1 MKSISITIL
10 LATGF
15 IFVSPLF
22 SQIKT
27 PAQLNKEAI
36 KAAEKGETENAIS
49 LLEQAAKLES
59 NQSAVTFNNL
69 GFAYEKVG
77 NKQGAIKAYLR
88 AIERNDKLVQPLQ
101 NAGKLYYDTEDFRR
115 AIEFGE
121 RTIKLDPQNREVI
134 SWLPDAYQKDAQ
146 RRLFELQ
153 NGKIPSGEQKQTTAI
168 DPITGEPISCKTES
182 KGSYT
187 FGIEMN
193 ARADILHSGGSW
205 NLYKG
210 VGTLPLPMKAF
221 ALLEPAENFSIYAEA
236 GKVQM
241 GLGNPNFI
249 AGQQLMEFIYKDKA
263 FSIGAGMLFNHLIFA
278 GSSLPGSTGLSS
290 PGTTANYLRTSDVSG
305 NTDVKFGIIG
315 GANSEKSS
323 WNVKLYPRYLIKDT
337 ASSFNEVTFDYARL
351 EFNYRGGGGTS
362 ESSESEGEESSLPM
376 SYSFKLHIDEV
387 YLTEHNVP
395 DSGGGGTTTSY
406 GHYFGRYD
414 LGMGIVF
421 GNLMPKFDTVPFE
434 FGAEYV
440 IRMYLR
446 DLDDANPAAFG
457 NGQGYFGLDTS
468 NAASGSAFPGMVGT
482 THMIRLFSRQL
493 ISEYI
498 LLGQSLA
505 FEMAVKSF
513 DRNNF
518 FAGLTVGIRL

>member
-1 MKSISITIL
+1 MNKTLTISIMVAGFL
-10 LATGF
+10 L
-15 IFVSPLF
+15 S
-22 SQIKT
+22 SQLYSQQKT

-36 KAAEKGETENAIS
+36 RAAEKGETENAIN

-88 AIERNDKLVQPLQ
+88 AVERNDKLIQPLQ
-101 NAGKLYYDTEDFRR
+101 NAGRLYYETEDFRR

-153 NGKIPSGEQKQTTAI
+153 NGKLPPGEQQQTTAI

-193 ARADILHSGGSW
+193 ARADIMHSGGSW

-210 VGTLPLPMKAF
+210 MGTLPLPMKAF
-221 ALLEPAENFSIYAEA
+221 ALLEPAENFSIYGEA
-236 GKVQM
+236 GKMQM

-263 FSIGAGMLFNHLIFA
+263 FSVGAGMLFNHLIFT
-278 GSSLPGSTGLSS
+278 GSNLPASAGLSS
-290 PGTTANYLRTSDVSG
+290 QGNSANYLRTSDVSG
-305 NTDVKFGIIG
+305 STDVKFGLIG
-315 GANSEKSS
+315 GANSENSS
-323 WNVKLYPRYLIKDT
+323 WDIKLYPRYLIKDT

-351 EFNYRGGGGTS
+351 EFNYRGGGGAA
-362 ESSESEGEESSLPM
+362 EKSEGEESSLPI

-387 YLTEHNVP
+387 YLTEHNVV
-395 DSGGGGTTTSY
+395 DGSDTKTF

-421 GNLMPKFDTVPFE
+421 GNLMPKFDSVPFE

-440 IRMYLR
+440 LRMYLR
-446 DLDDANPAAFG
+446 DLDDENPAAFG

-505 FEMAVKSF
+505 FEMALKSF